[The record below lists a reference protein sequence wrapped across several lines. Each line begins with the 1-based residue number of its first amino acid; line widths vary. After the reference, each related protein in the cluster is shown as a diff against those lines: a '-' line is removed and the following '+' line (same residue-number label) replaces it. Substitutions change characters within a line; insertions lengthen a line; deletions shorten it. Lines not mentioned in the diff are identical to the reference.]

1 MEIKSNGYFKT
12 RDFDI
17 DTNED
22 IDIYDLDDNGDIVAN
37 LMVWGYDKLINN
49 LKIFPKKLTDNEEES
64 LIYNCY
70 IEFTQNG
77 KYWFTISFY
86 DYDEE
91 WLDKSILEKVRE
103 INQEIR
109 IEINTEEEKEIFKN
123 KVNKALE
130 ILGIDDIK
138 EIFEEE

>member
-37 LMVWGYDKLINN
+37 LMVWGYDELIND

-70 IEFTQNG
+70 VGFTENG

-123 KVNKALE
+123 KVNEALE